1 MSDEGRD
8 TPARRV
14 VDGRFELTARLGG
27 GGMGMVW
34 RATDLMLHR
43 SVAIKEVRPSDPGLA
58 EYDPEA
64 ARLLRERVLREARAL
79 ARVHHPNV
87 VTIHHIVDGGPGT
100 YPWIVMELV
109 TGGSLADRLARGPM
123 NPVEAARIGLE
134 VLVALRAA
142 HEAGIEHR
150 DVKPANVLLRP
161 DGRPVLTDFGI
172 AAIRDATALT
182 ATGSVIGTPD
192 YMAPERVSGKDGGA
206 ASDLWSL
213 AMMLYVAVEGHHP
226 LRRGTTLATLAAVLT
241 DDIPP
246 PVMAGPLTDV
256 LARVLVRDPQARPD
270 SRQLERMLAD
280 AARQTRTE
288 TPTSFPLQPPAVPPR
303 DTSPQDAP
311 PPPPPYAPPTTPVPA
326 GRRRWTLLVLPA
338 AGVTLAGVLVWN
350 LLPGSDTHA
359 SGGTGS
365 GTHGSRS
372 AASGTTTSSS
382 AGATASPSAEEP
394 TATTDLLTPQG
405 IRTAIAA
412 IEKETGR
419 DRFGDLRV
427 YPGFVS
433 AEVMV
438 KGSTTAY
445 DSYTYR
451 TGQGVQEDLDKGT
464 LSGEEAPVRL
474 DDFDWDKVPSLLVQA
489 KKKLKVP
496 KANTRYLLLDP
507 PGNAF
512 DFPVGV
518 RVYLTDDYGRTG
530 YLVAD
535 KKGTISTVMPADS

>member
-14 VDGRFELTARLGG
+14 VDGRFELVARLGG

-79 ARVHHPNV
+79 ARVDHPNV

-123 NPVEAARIGLE
+123 NPVEAAGIGLD

-226 LRRGTTLATLAAVLT
+226 LRRDTTLATLAAVLT
-241 DDIPP
+241 EDIPP
-246 PVMAGPLTDV
+246 PVKAGPLTDL

-270 SRQLERMLAD
+270 ARQMERMLAD
-280 AARQTRTE
+280 AARQAQPE
-288 TPTSFPLQPPAVPPR
+288 TPTSFPLQPPALPPWG
-303 DTSPQDAP
+303 TSPQDAP
-311 PPPPPYAPPTTPVPA
+311 PQYVPPTTPVSA
-326 GRRRWTLLVLPA
+326 GRRRWTRFVLPT
-338 AGVTLAGVLVWN
+338 AGVALAGVLVWT
-350 LLPGSDTHA
+350 LLPEW
-359 SGGTGS
+359 
-365 GTHGSRS
+365 GTHGSG
-372 AASGTTTSSS
+372 ASGSRTTGSGSTTSPS
-382 AGATASPSAEEP
+382 AGSTASPTAEEQ
-394 TATTDLLTPQG
+394 TATTNLLTPQG

-419 DRFGDLRV
+419 DRFGDLTV
-427 YPGFVS
+427 YPQYVL
-433 AEVMV
+433 ADVMV
-438 KGSTTAY
+438 KGSNTAY

-451 TGQGVQEDLDKGT
+451 PGQGVQKDIIKGT
-464 LSGEEAPVRL
+464 LNGEETPVRL
-474 DDFDWDKVPSLLVQA
+474 HGFDWDKVPALLAQA

-496 KANTRYLLLDP
+496 KANTRYLVLDP

-512 DFPVGV
+512 GFPVGM
-518 RVYLTDDYGRTG
+518 RIYLSNEYGQTG

-535 KKGTISTVMPADS
+535 TKGKINTVMPADS